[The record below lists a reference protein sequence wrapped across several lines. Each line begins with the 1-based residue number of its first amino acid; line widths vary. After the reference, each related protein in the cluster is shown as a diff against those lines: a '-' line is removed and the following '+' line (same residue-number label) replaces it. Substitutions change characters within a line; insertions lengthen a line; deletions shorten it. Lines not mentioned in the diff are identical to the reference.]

1 MSRAV
6 FYELLEASEPRGQ
19 AFAERSEAKVDTN
32 EGAKRQHGCE
42 ANFSIAKLWKN
53 SVA

>member
-1 MSRAV
+1 MNPWRRANKRRQ
-6 FYELLEASEPRGQ
+6 AS
-19 AFAERSEAKVDTN
+19 AERSEAEVDTS

-42 ANFSIAKLWKN
+42 ANFSIAKAKPELWKN